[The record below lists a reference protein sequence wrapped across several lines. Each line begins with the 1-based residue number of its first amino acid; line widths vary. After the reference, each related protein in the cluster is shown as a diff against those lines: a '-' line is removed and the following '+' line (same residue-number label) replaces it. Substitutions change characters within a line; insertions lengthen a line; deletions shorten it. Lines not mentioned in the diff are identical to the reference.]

1 MSTPGQSNQYRGEGF
16 VVYFEGSEND
26 KAWYETKGNS
36 SEMETPNARPFF
48 TSEGAMIPHA
58 RIAPPTNKTRRRS
71 QPQKIGMMIPRDV
84 QKLQLALRPLS
95 MPAPKKAGV
104 TREAS

>member
-58 RIAPPTNKTRRRS
+58 RIAPPTSKNQATGSGSERRNDDIQGRTETPTCVETAKHTGTEEGRS
-71 QPQKIGMMIPRDV
+71 D
-84 QKLQLALRPLS
+84 
-95 MPAPKKAGV
+95 
-104 TREAS
+104 